1 MPEPT
6 PLVCMLSAAHP
17 PADVRVVA
25 KEGAALAEAGWRVLH
40 LCPAPAGQDASAPL
54 REGAAPGGAGTVP
67 DSHAGVA
74 IRTYRRGR

>member
-1 MPEPT
+1 MPEPA

-40 LCPAPAGQDASAPL
+40 LCPAPARQDASAPL
-54 REGAAPGGAGTVP
+54 REGAAPG
-67 DSHAGVA
+67 
-74 IRTYRRGR
+74 